1 MKKVYLIRHA
11 LPAFP
16 AGSKMCIGI
25 TDIPLGH
32 PGMEQAKAMAA
43 NLPSVSAV
51 YSSPLR
57 RAIQTAQAIGMPV
70 QILSGLREIYA
81 GEWDGLT
88 FAQIRQRYPELY
100 AARGLDQ
107 TILPPGSEDVEAALV
122 RFRADLERA
131 AAEAP
136 GDFAV
141 VAHGGIIAK
150 FMQSLTGVW
159 KKPDYAQVIPLLWCA
174 DRFLLSLGEVL
185 PDKP

>member
-16 AGSKMCIGI
+16 NGSKMCLGI
-25 TDIPLGH
+25 TDIPLGRQ
-32 PGMEQAKAMAA
+32 GIEQAKAMAA
-43 NLPSVSAV
+43 TLPPVTAV

-57 RAIQTAQAIGMPV
+57 RAIQTAQAIGLPV

-81 GEWDGLT
+81 GDWDGLT
-88 FAQIRQRYPELY
+88 FAEIRQRYPELY
-100 AARGLDQ
+100 AARGLDK
-107 TILPPGSEDVEAALV
+107 TIPPPGSEDEEAALI
-122 RFRADLERA
+122 RFRADLEQA

-150 FMQSLTGVW
+150 YLQSLTGIW
-159 KKPDYAQVIPLLWCA
+159 KKPDYTEVIELYWKNGK
-174 DRFLLSLGEVL
+174 FN
-185 PDKP
+185 K

>member
-16 AGSKMCIGI
+16 RGSKMCIGI

-43 NLPSVSAV
+43 NLPFVSAV

-57 RAIQTAQAIGMPV
+57 RAVQTAAAIGMPV

-107 TILPPGSEDVEAALV
+107 TILPPGSEDAEAALI
-122 RFRADLERA
+122 RFREDLQRA

-136 GDFAV
+136 GDLAV
-141 VAHGGIIAK
+141 VAHGRIIAE
-150 FMQSLTGVW
+150 FLQSISGVW
-159 KKPDYAQVIPLLWCA
+159 KKPDYAEVIPILWS
-174 DRFLLSLGEVL
+174 DGSFLLSPVEE
-185 PDKP
+185 PI

>member
-1 MKKVYLIRHA
+1 MKNIYLIRHA

-25 TDIPLGH
+25 TDIPLGQQ
-32 PGMEQAKAMAA
+32 GLEQAKAMAA
-43 NLPSVSAV
+43 NLSPVTAV

-88 FAQIRQRYPELY
+88 FAEIRQRYPELY

-107 TILPPGSEDVEAALV
+107 TILPPGAEDMESALI

-159 KKPDYAQVIPLLWCA
+159 KKPDYVQVISLLWE
-174 DRFLLSLGEVL
+174 DGNFLPPEF
-185 PDKP
+185 